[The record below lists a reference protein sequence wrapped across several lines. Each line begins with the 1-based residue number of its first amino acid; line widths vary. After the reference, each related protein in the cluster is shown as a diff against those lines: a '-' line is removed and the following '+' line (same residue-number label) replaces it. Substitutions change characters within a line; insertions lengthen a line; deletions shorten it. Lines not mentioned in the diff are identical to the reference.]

1 MFVATNKYFQ
11 RMCNYKTIACESS
24 SLSFDYRVN

>member
-1 MFVATNKYFQ
+1 MFVATNKYFNE
-11 RMCNYKTIACESS
+11 CDYKTIACESS